1 MNPQFAVAYN
11 NRGNTYDEMKQYE
24 KAIEDFNEALRLEP
38 SSAKAYA
45 GRGYSYFCIGRYA
58 DAVQD
63 AKRADQ
69 LAPGSADLV
78 FELLREKGIQ

>member
-1 MNPQFAVAYN
+1 MLFRSACLEAY
-11 NRGNTYDEMKQYE
+11 G

-38 SSAKAYA
+38 SNAKAYA

-58 DAVQD
+58 EAVQD